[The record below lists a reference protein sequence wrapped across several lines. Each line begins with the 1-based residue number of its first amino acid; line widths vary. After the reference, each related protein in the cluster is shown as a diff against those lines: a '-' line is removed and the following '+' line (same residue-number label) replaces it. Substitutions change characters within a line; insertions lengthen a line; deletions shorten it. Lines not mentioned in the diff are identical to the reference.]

1 MSNLLKII
9 SNQMFLRYKIA
20 KGPVG
25 NFGIGVFSMKIVA
38 YIRVS
43 TDKQGRSGL
52 GLEAQRAAIEAYA
65 AANAAQII
73 AEYVEVESGR
83 KNDRE
88 QLTAALRH
96 ARIHGGRLAIAKL
109 DRMARRA
116 SFLLALQ
123 ESGADFVAL
132 DIPNANTMTIGVMA
146 VMAQAEA
153 EAISERT
160 KAAMAAAKSRGQ
172 RFGNPNGAKA
182 LRAAGK
188 GNTDAVKAIVC
199 KADAFAADL
208 SDTLADVQ
216 AAGYKTLKAQATE
229 LNRRGIR
236 TARGGRWHA
245 SSVSNLRKRLGALA

>member
-1 MSNLLKII
+1 
-9 SNQMFLRYKIA
+9 
-20 KGPVG
+20 
-25 NFGIGVFSMKIVA
+25 MKIVA

-83 KNDRE
+83 RDDRE

-96 ARIHGGRLAIAKL
+96 TRVHGARLAIAKL

-116 SFLLALQ
+116 AFLMALK
-123 ESGADFVAL
+123 ESGTDFVAL
-132 DIPNANTMTIGVMA
+132 DIPNANTMTVGVMA

-160 KAAMAAAKSRGQ
+160 KAAMAAAKARGQ
-172 RFGNPNGAKA
+172 AFGNPNGAAA
-182 LRAAGK
+182 LHAAGK
-188 GNTDAVKAIVC
+188 GNTDAVRAIKG

-208 SDTLADVQ
+208 SETLADVW
-216 AAGYKTLKAQATE
+216 AEGHTTLKAQAQE
-229 LNRRGIR
+229 LNRRGIK
-236 TARGGRWHA
+236 TARGGRWHP
-245 SSVSNLRKRLGALA
+245 SSVANLHKRLEAAA

>member
-1 MSNLLKII
+1 
-9 SNQMFLRYKIA
+9 
-20 KGPVG
+20 
-25 NFGIGVFSMKIVA
+25 MKIVA

-65 AANAAQII
+65 TANAAQII

-83 KNDRE
+83 KDDRE

-96 ARIHGGRLAIAKL
+96 ARVHGARLAIAKL

-116 SFLLALQ
+116 AFLMALK
-123 ESGADFVAL
+123 ESGTDFVAL
-132 DIPNANTMTIGVMA
+132 DIPNANTMTVGVMA

-160 KAAMAAAKSRGQ
+160 KAAMAAAKARGQ
-172 RFGNPNGAKA
+172 TFGNPNGAAA
-182 LRAAGK
+182 LHAAGK
-188 GNTDAVKAIVC
+188 GNTDAVQAIKG

-208 SDTLADVQ
+208 SETLADVR
-216 AAGYKTLKAQATE
+216 AAGHTTLKAQARE
-229 LNRRGIR
+229 LNRRGIK
-236 TARGGRWHA
+236 TARGGRWHP
-245 SSVSNLRKRLGALA
+245 SSVANLHKRLEAAA

>member
-1 MSNLLKII
+1 
-9 SNQMFLRYKIA
+9 
-20 KGPVG
+20 
-25 NFGIGVFSMKIVA
+25 MKIVA

-65 AANAAQII
+65 TANAAQII

-83 KNDRE
+83 KDDRE

-96 ARIHGGRLAIAKL
+96 ARVHGARLAIAKL

-116 SFLLALQ
+116 AFLMALK
-123 ESGADFVAL
+123 ESGTDFVAL
-132 DIPNANTMTIGVMA
+132 DIPNANTMTVGVMA

-160 KAAMAAAKSRGQ
+160 KAAMAAAKARGQ
-172 RFGNPNGAKA
+172 TFGNPNGAAA
-182 LRAAGK
+182 LHAAGK
-188 GNTDAVKAIVC
+188 GNKDAVRAIKG

-208 SDTLADVQ
+208 SDTLVDVK
-216 AAGYKTLKAQATE
+216 AKGHTTLKAQAAE

-236 TARGGRWHA
+236 TAGGGRWHA
-245 SSVSNLRKRLGALA
+245 SSVSNLHKRLEAAA

>member
-1 MSNLLKII
+1 
-9 SNQMFLRYKIA
+9 
-20 KGPVG
+20 
-25 NFGIGVFSMKIVA
+25 MKIVA

-65 AANAAQII
+65 AAHAAQII

-83 KNDRE
+83 KDDRE

-96 ARIHGGRLAIAKL
+96 ARVHGARLAIAKL

-116 SFLLALQ
+116 AFLMALK
-123 ESGADFVAL
+123 ESGTDFVAL
-132 DIPNANTMTIGVMA
+132 DIPNANTMTVGVMA

-160 KAAMAAAKSRGQ
+160 IAAMAAAKARGQ
-172 RFGNPNGAKA
+172 TFGNPNGAAA
-182 LRAAGK
+182 LHAAGK
-188 GNTDAVKAIVC
+188 GNRDAVRAIKG

-208 SDTLADVQ
+208 SDTLADVR
-216 AAGYKTLKAQATE
+216 AAGHTTLKAQAQE
-229 LNRRGIR
+229 LNRRGIK

-245 SSVSNLRKRLGALA
+245 SSVANLHKRLEAAA